1 MSTPRDYN
9 QPPWP
14 QQPQRGPDPGPAAG
28 TPWYQQPVARPPYP
42 PAGQYGAPGQY
53 GRPGQY
59 GPPGQ
64 YGQPPQWGQPGP
76 TPSPDT
82 SKAKGSKSKPF
93 LIAGAVAA
101 VLIVGVV
108 VVLLVSSGLNRDSKK
123 VAVAGVQTQVEQTLV
138 DRITGYS
145 SGDISDVR
153 CNDGRDPTVKK
164 GGSFT
169 CDVTVRGQRRQLKVT
184 FQDDSGTYWVGL
196 PQLEGGK

>member
-14 QQPQRGPDPGPAAG
+14 QQPRRGPDPGPAAG